1 MVNPNYLIFIG
12 WITDYSLIVVKK
24 EFCMKII
31 SLFNN
36 KGGVGKTTLAFHL
49 SCALAEM
56 DYRVLMIDLDPQCN
70 LTLCAI
76 DEEELEKIWEVEDDF
91 IDSFDATKNR
101 MSNEDLEE
109 INAEP
114 RTIHYLLKPTEEG
127 TGDFEQLPP
136 PFKVKIIPNLDLI
149 PGRLT
154 LHMYENKISER
165 WSGAYQGDP
174 LSIRTI
180 TRIRKLASI
189 YAQNYGY
196 DYIIIDTSPS
206 LGVLNKVII
215 STADGFLIPCLP
227 DMFSL
232 YGIRNIGKSLSQ
244 WQKELTTIYQLISDQ
259 KRKYFPNELVQ
270 FLGYTVYNA
279 KKYNGSSNSWNLAT
293 AHYNYAE
300 QIPPI
305 IEKYIPKHIRE
316 RLNDDMVKNPIGG
329 TAVMHTHN
337 TLPGMSQKYKS
348 PIWKIPSLSNLTTK
362 DKSTILGN
370 RSTYENT
377 KGNYKQFAEGLIE
390 RIQTLD

>member
-1 MVNPNYLIFIG
+1 MELH
-12 WITDYSLIVVKK
+12 
-24 EFCMKII
+24 MKII

-56 DYRVLMIDLDPQCN
+56 GNRVLMIDLDPQCN

-76 DEEELEKIWEVEDDF
+76 DEDNLEQIWEVEDDF
-91 IDSFDATKNR
+91 IDDYDSTRRTK
-101 MSNEDLEE
+101 STEDLSK
-109 INAEP
+109 INSTP

-136 PFKVKIIPNLDLI
+136 PFKVGSVSNLDLI

-180 TRIRKLASI
+180 TRIRNIAST
-189 YAQNYGY
+189 YAEIVGY

-215 STADGFLIPCLP
+215 STVDGFLIPCLP

-244 WQKELTTIYQLISDQ
+244 WQRELKTIYNLISNQ
-259 KRKYFPNELVQ
+259 KRDNFPNEFVQ
-270 FLGYTVYNA
+270 FLGYTIYNA
-279 KKYNGSSNSWNLAT
+279 KKYDATNNEWCLAT
-293 AHYNYAE
+293 AHYNYAK
-300 QIPPI
+300 QIPLI
-305 IEKYIPKHIRE
+305 IEKYVPEHIRQ
-316 RLNDDMVKNPIGG
+316 RLNQDTVKSPIGG
-329 TAVMHTHN
+329 ISVMHTHN
-337 TLPGMSQKYKS
+337 TLPGMSQKYKA
-348 PIWKIPSLSNLTTK
+348 PLWKIPSLPNL
-362 DKSTILGN
+362 DPSEKSTISGN
-370 RSTYENT
+370 RRLYESTKHKYMA
-377 KGNYKQFAEGLIE
+377 FAKELIE
-390 RIQTLD
+390 RIKTLD